1 MFGCSFAL
9 KLFDR
14 RTTVKTEYD
23 WNNVMNEVSPLLA
36 ALLPAAKDVIL
47 LADCDAAIRQ
57 EICLG
62 LGENGLDVVEAAN
75 YSELVIATENANVS
89 LVILDPDGM
98 GGDGMELVRFM
109 CNQVG
114 LPLII
119 VSNKGRAINKVIGL
133 ELGADDYMHKPIDVD
148 ELVARIRAV
157 LRRIRRQ
164 RLDPRGNSARSSNF
178 PLFRFDGW
186 ELDAARRTLTGPG
199 GILSDLTSTEI
210 DLLLILVRNA
220 QSPLSREIIIEQLGK
235 RNDSSACRTIDVL
248 VSKLRR
254 KLEGEGDQMIK
265 TVRGAGYVFTAAVA
279 VT

>member
-1 MFGCSFAL
+1 MDEL
-9 KLFDR
+9 
-14 RTTVKTEYD
+14 
-23 WNNVMNEVSPLLA
+23 SPLLTTF
-36 ALLPAAKDVIL
+36 LTPAKDLIL
-47 LADCDAAIRQ
+47 VADCDTAGRQ
-57 EICLG
+57 AICLG
-62 LGENGLDVVEAAN
+62 LRENGFDVVEAKN
-75 YSELVIATENANVS
+75 YSELAIATENANVS
-89 LVILDPDGM
+89 LVIIEPDGM
-98 GGDGMELVRFM
+98 GGDGMEIVRFL

-114 LPLII
+114 LPLVI

-157 LRRIRRQ
+157 LRRTRRQ
-164 RLDPRGNSARSSNF
+164 RLAPRGHSARSSNF

-186 ELDAARRTLTGPG
+186 ELDAARRTVTCPKGVL
-199 GILSDLTSTEI
+199 LDLTSTEI

-220 QSPLSREIIIEQLGK
+220 QAPLSREMIIEQLGK
-235 RNDSSACRTIDVL
+235 RNDSSAGRTIDVL
-248 VSKLRR
+248 ISKLRR